1 VGAWTVR
8 CEKWDA
14 QKGDA
19 RDGHPERQ
27 FSANWARV
35 RSSNAFADA
44 VVLGHLYHSA
54 SETS

>member
-1 VGAWTVR
+1 VDGTLQ
-8 CEKWDA
+8 KTL

-19 RDGHPERQ
+19 RDRHPERQ

-35 RSSNAFADA
+35 RSSKAFVARMPSYS
-44 VVLGHLYHSA
+44 GIYHSA